1 MPISE
6 PYPMLEEIM
15 RHIGLAGSRLD
26 SIGASE
32 GAAGNISVYL
42 GWDVELRHNF
52 PDVVEYKL
60 PVAATELAGG
70 TFLVTGSGCRLGE
83 IGRDPEGNLC
93 AIRINPGGETALLH
107 TSRRK

>member
-1 MPISE
+1 
-6 PYPMLEEIM
+6 MLEEIM